1 MKKYCLIREIV
12 LTTVFSLGNILP
24 VTGTWQSGQL
34 HQTVNL
40 TRDALQRFESFRA
53 HHIRKKSPSWQELTR
68 IFFVYGVFELKAI
81 SLTSGERIRSSFG
94 ERNFLKLGEREHG

>member
-1 MKKYCLIREIV
+1 MVFLYVQLDFTINICAFLAGIL
-12 LTTVFSLGNILP
+12 LTAELTLCNIFH

-53 HHIRKKSPSWQELTR
+53 HHIREESPSWQELAR
-68 IFFVYGVFELKAI
+68 IFLFVAYL
-81 SLTSGERIRSSFG
+81 
-94 ERNFLKLGEREHG
+94 N

>member
-1 MKKYCLIREIV
+1 MAPPIRRDKLPAL
-12 LTTVFSLGNILP
+12 LTKLGEMAIILP

-53 HHIRKKSPSWQELTR
+53 HQLQKRRNQVLGNLVPSLLQLGIRNAYAAWRRQC
-68 IFFVYGVFELKAI
+68 V
-81 SLTSGERIRSSFG
+81 IRSA
-94 ERNFLKLGEREHG
+94 

>member
-1 MKKYCLIREIV
+1 MARII
-12 LTTVFSLGNILP
+12 LTVELTLCNILH

-53 HHIRKKSPSWQELTR
+53 HHIRKESPSWQKLAR
-68 IFFVYGVFELKAI
+68 IFFVYGVIKFEAI
-81 SLTSGERIRSSFG
+81 SLTTGERIRSGFG
-94 ERNFLKLGEREHG
+94 ERNFLELGERKRE

>member
-1 MKKYCLIREIV
+1 MTIA
-12 LTTVFSLGNILP
+12 FSLGNILP

-53 HHIRKKSPSWQELTR
+53 HHIRKESPSWQELAR
-68 IFFVYGVFELKAI
+68 IFFVCGVIELEAI

-94 ERNFLKLGEREHG
+94 GRNFL